1 MKKNILK
8 SMKGIFGLA
17 GIGIILFFHSCVE
30 PYTPSTEVFEQVLV
44 VESFLTSELKHH
56 QVKLSETYRL
66 EDDTVSYVTNANV
79 KVLSD
84 KGERFDYFSAGQG
97 IYLSVDEYRAEQGVK
112 YQLEIEFQGKIYRSD
127 EEEITGVSNLT
138 SVEASRAVDDDGVLG
153 VAIQANSNSASGD
166 TKFYRYTYEET
177 YKIVSPYTSNQKFI
191 TDENGFAV
199 LVDVGPDEE
208 REICYN
214 TLSSKKGV
222 LSNTNFLN
230 ADNQEDV
237 LIKFIPVT
245 DKKIL
250 NRYSILVSQLVISG
264 EAYRYF
270 ETLEELSNSESVF
283 SQNQP
288 GFLNGNIMS
297 VNDPEENVVGYFE
310 VASVSKQRIFFNF
323 TDVFNSDERPDPT
336 ADCEVVRPLTGL
348 GFEPGEID
356 FYVSG
361 GLLQY
366 LSDAPPSTDPLNPE
380 GPYNMV
386 PVECI
391 DCRSIGTPIK
401 PDFWIEEN
409 EN

>member
-17 GIGIILFFHSCVE
+17 VIGIILFFHSCVE

-138 SVEASRAVDDDGVLG
+138 SVEANRAVDDDGVLG

-191 TDENGFAV
+191 TDEDGFAV

-214 TLSSKKGV
+214 TLSSKK
-222 LSNTNFLN
+222 
-230 ADNQEDV
+230 
-237 LIKFIPVT
+237 K
-245 DKKIL
+245 
-250 NRYSILVSQLVISG
+250 
-264 EAYRYF
+264 
-270 ETLEELSNSESVF
+270 
-283 SQNQP
+283 
-288 GFLNGNIMS
+288 GF
-297 VNDPEENVVGYFE
+297 
-310 VASVSKQRIFFNF
+310 
-323 TDVFNSDERPDPT
+323 
-336 ADCEVVRPLTGL
+336 
-348 GFEPGEID
+348 
-356 FYVSG
+356 
-361 GLLQY
+361 
-366 LSDAPPSTDPLNPE
+366 
-380 GPYNMV
+380 
-386 PVECI
+386 
-391 DCRSIGTPIK
+391 
-401 PDFWIEEN
+401 
-409 EN
+409 